1 VLAHRLPVPQ
11 VADAAALAL
20 PLGSAIGR
28 VGCFLNGCCG
38 GAETTGLFGVT
49 FPGGAGPVIPTQLV
63 DSVANLLIFAT
74 VLHVAV
80 RVAPRAGALWWTFLA
95 LYGVSRFLVEGLRT
109 TPQVALGLTQAQWIS
124 LPVAIAGI
132 GGLVRMRGRG
142 RAAVTGGDDG

>member
-1 VLAHRLPVPQ
+1 
-11 VADAAALAL
+11 
-20 PLGSAIGR
+20 
-28 VGCFLNGCCG
+28 
-38 GAETTGLFGVT
+38 
-49 FPGGAGPVIPTQLV
+49 
-63 DSVANLLIFAT
+63 
-74 VLHVAV
+74 
-80 RVAPRAGALWWTFLA
+80 LWWTFLA